1 MQLKDKALNK
11 VIMLFVMDCME
22 IPLKIDTLTD
32 ICDAN
37 KWVGYM
43 DCKDCVYDLIDVGHI
58 VNISKNNEK
67 LYVLSNQG
75 KECLSIFYRE
85 IPLSK
90 RDEIKATV
98 KEQRCH
104 YRRLQDYFSDYYMN
118 DDGSYT
124 VILRINSPAQPILDL
139 KLCVQNKNRAKW
151 LYKSWIDKAPFVY
164 EFIHQQLLEN

>member
-11 VIMLFVMDCME
+11 VILLFVMDCME
-22 IPLKIDTLTD
+22 IPLKIDTLTE

-37 KWVGYM
+37 KWVGFM
-43 DCKDCVYDLIDVGHI
+43 DCKDCVVDLIEVGHI
-58 VNISKNNEK
+58 VDISKNNEK
-67 LYVLSNQG
+67 LYILSNKG
-75 KECLSIFYRE
+75 KECLSIFYKE

-104 YRRLQDYFSDYYMN
+104 YRRLQDYFSDYFMN

-124 VILRINSPAQPILDL
+124 VILRINTPAQPLLDL
-139 KLCVQNKNRAKW
+139 KLCVQNKARAKW
-151 LYKSWIDKAPFVY
+151 LYKNWIDKAPSVY
-164 EFIHQQLLEN
+164 EFLHTKLLE

>member
-1 MQLKDKALNK
+1 MQLQKKALNK
-11 VIMLFVMDCME
+11 IILLYVMDCME
-22 IPLKIDTLTD
+22 IPLKIDTLTE

-37 KWVGYM
+37 NWVGYM
-43 DCKDCVYDLIDVGHI
+43 DCRDCVYDLIDAGHI
-58 VNISKNNEK
+58 VNISKNNYK

-75 KECLSIFYRE
+75 KECLGIFYSE

-90 RDEIKATV
+90 RDEIKAKV

-124 VILRINSPAQPILDL
+124 VVLRINTPSQPLLDL
-139 KLCVQNKNRAKW
+139 KLCVQNKQRAKW
-151 LYKSWIDKAPFVY
+151 LYKNWIEKAPMIY
-164 EFIHQQLLEN
+164 EFLHTQLLE

>member
-1 MQLKDKALNK
+1 MQLNEKARNK
-11 VIMLFVMDCME
+11 VILLFVLDCME
-22 IPLKIDTLTD
+22 TPLTIDSLTD

-37 KWVGYM
+37 HWVGFM
-43 DCKDCVYDLIDVGHI
+43 DCKDCVVDLIEVGHI

-67 LYVLSNQG
+67 LYILSNAG

-85 IPLSK
+85 IPLSM

-104 YRRLQDYFSDYYMN
+104 YRRLQDYFSDYFMN

-124 VILRINSPAQPILDL
+124 VILRINTPAQPLLDL
-139 KLCVQNKNRAKW
+139 KLCVQSRARAKW
-151 LYKSWIDKAPFVY
+151 LYKTWIDKAPIVY
-164 EFIHQQLLEN
+164 EFLHNQLLD